1 MSKTVTTYL
10 KDEEPKGTQNV
21 FVSEIRTIIEKARSA
36 AVRSVDFCRVQ
47 MYWNIGRR
55 IFEEEQQGKERADY
69 GTYLIRHLAKEL
81 TPEYGSGFSVRQL
94 EQSRQFYRTYP
105 IANTLRSQLN
115 WSQYRRLI
123 QIEDPDKRE
132 YYELESVNGGWT
144 ARETE
149 RQINS
154 MLYERLLLSN
164 DKEAVLAVAR
174 KERIPESPMEVIKD
188 PMVLEF
194 LGLERRPSY
203 YEKDMESA
211 IISHIAEF
219 LLEMGKGFSFV
230 ARQKRILLEDDEFFA
245 DLVFYNRLL
254 RCFVVVELKTGKLT
268 HQDLG
273 QLQMYVNYYDRCE
286 KQADENPTIGI
297 LLCSDK
303 NDTVVRMALP
313 DNNTSILTSKYQLYL
328 PTTEQLIKEIDE
340 VKQLKLNGMEEID
353 K

>member
-1 MSKTVTTYL
+1 MDNKTE
-10 KDEEPKGTQNV
+10 KNV
-21 FVSEIRTIIEKARSA
+21 SLTNQETFIGEIRTIIDNARSA
-36 AVRSVDFCRVQ
+36 AIRSVDFNRVQ

-55 IFEEEQQGKERADY
+55 IVEEEQHGKERADY
-69 GTYLIRHLAKEL
+69 GTYLIKNLAKEL
-81 TPEYGSGFSVRQL
+81 EPEYGSGFGVRQL

-164 DKEAVLAVAR
+164 EKEKVLAVAR
-174 KERIPESPMEVIKD
+174 NQRIPESPTEVIKD

-194 LGLERRPSY
+194 LGLERKAAY
-203 YEKDMESA
+203 YEKDLESA

-286 KQADENPTIGI
+286 KQEDENPTIGI

-303 NDTVVRMALP
+303 NDTVVKMALP
-313 DNNTSILTSKYQLYL
+313 ENNSTILASKYQLYL

-340 VKQLKLNGMEEID
+340 VKQLNI
-353 K
+353 